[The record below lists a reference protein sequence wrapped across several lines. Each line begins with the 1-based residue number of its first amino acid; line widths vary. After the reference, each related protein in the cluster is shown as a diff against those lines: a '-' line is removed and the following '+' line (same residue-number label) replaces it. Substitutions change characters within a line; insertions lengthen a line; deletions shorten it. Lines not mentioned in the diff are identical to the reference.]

1 MTGAPELTWSVSFT
15 GWPDEESGVNFEI
28 ESIPFTVRS
37 WRELAGARAE
47 CEESGEPIEAY
58 LYDGE
63 HSYFDYVRVEVLGQ
77 VGSTVRFAIDLA
89 ECEVD
94 RVKVEPEGD
103 TWADID
109 RLRVVVDT
117 EFEGIAVH
125 TPEHRLSDF
134 IDTTGLVFDASD
146 HTYRPGGD

>member
-1 MTGAPELTWSVSFT
+1 M
-15 GWPDEESGVNFEI
+15 
-28 ESIPFTVRS
+28 
-37 WRELAGARAE
+37 
-47 CEESGEPIEAY
+47 
-58 LYDGE
+58 
-63 HSYFDYVRVEVLGQ
+63 
-77 VGSTVRFAIDLA
+77 
-89 ECEVD
+89 
-94 RVKVEPEGD
+94 KVEPEGD
-103 TWADID
+103 TWVDID